1 MIEQKI
7 FKRLKKPKFKRLLL
21 TAAATALV
29 WGFSCRHQRSA
40 YQDEIDRLKTEFLQ
54 KENKYQEEIKLL
66 KIKAN
71 KFRFYEYDASGL
83 KVSEIEKVRNAR
95 LEDNPGVAFEKFRL
109 REPKSIDARKLAA
122 GWKAGHRRFS
132 RAERDSLDK
141 KCNEMKD
148 LLADSLSA
156 YADEGYLRNVKIFR
170 DLVVEK
176 VARQAYRY
184 GTERA
189 NLLDESDSD
198 LERRI
203 AEIPS
208 AAKDSYWG
216 SRPYYRK
223 DNEAFRLMSDIL
235 QMREF
240 VRYNNAMI
248 DDIKLS
254 YRQMFEASKE
264 PKIEHM
270 RDSARNAAKNKNY
283 AAEFFG
289 QFLWQ
294 QVRGR

>member
-1 MIEQKI
+1 M
-7 FKRLKKPKFKRLLL
+7 P
-21 TAAATALV
+21 
-29 WGFSCRHQRSA
+29 
-40 YQDEIDRLKTEFLQ
+40 
-54 KENKYQEEIKLL
+54 
-66 KIKAN
+66 
-71 KFRFYEYDASGL
+71 
-83 KVSEIEKVRNAR
+83 
-95 LEDNPGVAFEKFRL
+95 
-109 REPKSIDARKLAA
+109 RKLGA
-122 GWKAGHRRFS
+122 GWKAEHRRFS
-132 RAERDSLDK
+132 RIERDSLDK
-141 KCNEMKD
+141 KREEVKN

-156 YADEGYLRNVKIFR
+156 YADEGYLRQVKVFR

-198 LERRI
+198 LKRKLQRFRLPLKTLIGE
-203 AEIPS
+203 A
-208 AAKDSYWG
+208 
-216 SRPYYRK
+216 RPYYRK
-223 DNEAFRLMSDIL
+223 DNEAFHLMSDIL

-289 QFLWQ
+289 QLGWQ
-294 QVRGR
+294 QACGR

>member
-40 YQDEIDRLKTEFLQ
+40 YEDKVAKIKNEFLQ
-54 KENKYQEEIKLL
+54 KEQKYQEEIKLL

-71 KFRFYEYDASGL
+71 KFRFYEYDVSGL

-95 LEDNPGVAFEKFRL
+95 LENNPGIAFEKFRL
-109 REPKSIDARKLAA
+109 REPKGIEARKKAEK
-122 GWKAGHRRFS
+122 WKKEHWYFS
-132 RAERDSLDK
+132 RSECDSLDK
-141 KCNEMKD
+141 KQEEVKN

-156 YADEGYLRNVKIFR
+156 YADEGYLRNVKVFR

-176 VARQAYRY
+176 VARQACRY
-184 GTERA
+184 GAEYA
-189 NLLDESDSD
+189 SLLDEPDSE
-198 LERRI
+198 LKLKI

-254 YRQMFEASKE
+254 YNQMFEAGKE
-264 PKIEHM
+264 LRVERM
-270 RDSARNAAKNKNY
+270 RDSARVAAKNKNY
-283 AAEFFG
+283 AAEFLG
-289 QFLWQ
+289 RSGWQ
-294 QVRGR
+294 QADGR

>member
-1 MIEQKI
+1 MIEQKV

-29 WGFSCRHQRSA
+29 WGFSCKHQRSA
-40 YQDEIDRLKTEFLQ
+40 YQNEIAKIKNEFLQ
-54 KENKYQEEIKLL
+54 KENKYLEEIKLL

-95 LEDNPGVAFEKFRL
+95 LEHNPGAVFEKFRL

-122 GWKAGHRRFS
+122 GWKAEHRRFS
-132 RAERDSLDK
+132 RNERDSLDK
-141 KCNEMKD
+141 KQEEVKN

-156 YADEGYLRNVKIFR
+156 YADEGYLRQVKVFR

-176 VARQAYRY
+176 VARQVYRY

-198 LERRI
+198 LKRKI

-208 AAKDSYWG
+208 AAKDAYWG

-223 DNEAFRLMSDIL
+223 DNEAFHLMSDIL

-254 YRQMFEASKE
+254 YQQMFEASKE

-283 AAEFFG
+283 ATEFFG
-289 QFLWQ
+289 QLGWQ
-294 QVRGR
+294 QACGR

>member
-1 MIEQKI
+1 M
-7 FKRLKKPKFKRLLL
+7 
-21 TAAATALV
+21 
-29 WGFSCRHQRSA
+29 
-40 YQDEIDRLKTEFLQ
+40 
-54 KENKYQEEIKLL
+54 
-66 KIKAN
+66 
-71 KFRFYEYDASGL
+71 
-83 KVSEIEKVRNAR
+83 
-95 LEDNPGVAFEKFRL
+95 EDNPGVAFEKFRL

-132 RAERDSLDK
+132 RVERDSLDK